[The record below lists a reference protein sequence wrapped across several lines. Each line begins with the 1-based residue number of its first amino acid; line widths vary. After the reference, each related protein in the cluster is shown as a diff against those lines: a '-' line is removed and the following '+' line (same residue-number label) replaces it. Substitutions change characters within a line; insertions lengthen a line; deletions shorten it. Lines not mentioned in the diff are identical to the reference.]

1 MRITLLAIGMA
12 VLLSAGSAMSED
24 AEPGADQP
32 PAKAGAAQ
40 GSGDEPAKAAAQGGK
55 SAKTG
60 AQGDESA
67 TATAQGGKP
76 AKAAAQGDESAKTGA
91 HGDQS
96 AKTGAQGDQS
106 AKAGAQGDQSAKA
119 GAQGD
124 KSAKAG
130 AQKNA
135 GKGKAS
141 GPSDE
146 QIADQL
152 KGFCIKWMGF
162 LETRERD
169 NKKAIKWEKKAAGVA
184 GHYVGYSKE
193 YDCTMKERSSNGTP
207 VATIEYK
214 EFVYEKE
221 GASQA
226 EAEQDEADPVEA
238 TEVTEI
244 FRYGKGEWVY

>member
-1 MRITLLAIGMA
+1 MRITLLAIGMTA
-12 VLLSAGSAMSED
+12 LVSAGSAMSQD
-24 AEPGADQP
+24 AKPGADQP
-32 PAKAGAAQ
+32 AAKGSASQ
-40 GSGDEPAKAAAQGGK
+40 GSGE
-55 SAKTG
+55 
-60 AQGDESA
+60 
-67 TATAQGGKP
+67 
-76 AKAAAQGDESAKTGA
+76 
-91 HGDQS
+91 
-96 AKTGAQGDQS
+96 
-106 AKAGAQGDQSAKA
+106 
-119 GAQGD
+119 

-130 AQKNA
+130 APKGA
-135 GKGKAS
+135 GKGNAS

-152 KGFCIKWMGF
+152 KAFCVKWMGF

-169 NKKAIKWEKKAAGVA
+169 NKKAIKWEKKPNRVA

-226 EAEQDEADPVEA
+226 EAEQDEAAPVDA

-244 FRYGKGEWVY
+244 FRYSKGQWVY